1 MVYNIDFDIAAI
13 LLLVFSLFYLF
24 YKKGIRKGTNSV
36 FLLMVSTSLISAV
49 ADIASAISE
58 AVAGPGETLMLDFWN
73 HLFFIVH
80 NLLPFLFVLYVL
92 YVVDIARNVSKYQ
105 LLIISVPVIIEILF
119 LITNPFTRLM
129 FYYDASG
136 AYCRG
141 RLFFILYIGAVF
153 YSFLAIHLSVL
164 YRKLISTNKFISL
177 LCFTLMGFVPVLIQI
192 KFSHILLDIF
202 WLRLIQSPDPAGSS
216 PVHQERCSR
225 KCGCRLDPHQWQTD
239 PLL

>member
-1 MVYNIDFDIAAI
+1 M
-13 LLLVFSLFYLF
+13 
-24 YKKGIRKGTNSV
+24 
-36 FLLMVSTSLISAV
+36 STSLISAV

-58 AVAGPGETLMLDFWN
+58 AVAAPGETLMLDFWN

-92 YVVDIARNVSKYQ
+92 YVVDIARNVTKYQ
-105 LLIISVPVIIEILF
+105 FVIISIPAVIEVIL

-141 RLFFILYIGAVF
+141 RWFFILYIGAVF
-153 YSFLAIHLSVL
+153 YSFLAIHLSFL

-177 LCFTLMGFVPVLIQI
+177 LFFTLMGIVPVLIQM
-192 KFSHILLDIF
+192 KYSHILLDIF
-202 WLRLIQSPDPAGSS
+202 CQSLAI
-216 PVHQERCSR
+216 
-225 KCGCRLDPHQWQTD
+225 L
-239 PLL
+239 